1 MSDINGVYK
10 VCNKREDKSG
20 KVWWDD
26 TGLRV
31 FIGEWEGK
39 QSISVFDA
47 RLGAKFPAFKI
58 EKQESPKNS
67 QNATST
73 GPREVPPLTD
83 NDMPF

>member
-47 RLGAKFPAFKI
+47 RLGAKYPAFKI
-58 EKQESPKNS
+58 EKQESPKNA
-67 QNATST
+67 QNDAST
-73 GPREVPPLTD
+73 PQDLPQHTD
-83 NDMPF
+83 KDYPF